1 MTLVV
6 RPKSS
11 FFRVKVVAA
20 GVALVVH
27 GSVVALLMTGLSPE
41 PGSGPVIKTMTTEL
55 IAMAPPVETTEPL
68 SLDPQSVPDVASP
81 ETEPQPVPEPEP
93 LPESPPQPE
102 PKPKPKPKPK
112 PAPPSENSAAEIA
125 AADLARKRVADE
137 KRQEELARQKRE
149 QQQQERQREKAA
161 QQQQAQDAEL
171 ARQRHAANLAAAAA
185 SAEENRQRLAD
196 SQQYVPISKK
206 APDYPRRA
214 LGQRLE
220 GDCTVGYTV
229 TPQGHVQAPKV
240 VGECHPLFVRPSIEA
255 AKAFKYQPRLINGM
269 AVAVPNV
276 RNTFHYKIEDR

>member
-6 RPKSS
+6 RPTSS

-27 GSVVALLMTGLSPE
+27 GSVVALLMMGLSPE

-102 PKPKPKPKPK
+102 PKPV
-112 PAPPSENSAAEIA
+112 PPSDNSAAEVA

-161 QQQQAQDAEL
+161 QQQRKQAQDAEL

-196 SQQYVPISKK
+196 SQQYLPISKK

-240 VGECHPLFVRPSIEA
+240 IGECHPLFVRPSIEA

>member
-6 RPKSS
+6 PSPKSS
-11 FFRVKVVAA
+11 FFRVKVMAVS
-20 GVALVVH
+20 VALVVH
-27 GSVVALLMTGLSPE
+27 GSVVALLMMGLNPE

-55 IAMAPPVETTEPL
+55 IAMAPPMETTEPL
-68 SLDPQSVPDVASP
+68 SLDPQSVTDVAP
-81 ETEPQPVPEPEP
+81 
-93 LPESPPQPE
+93 PESPPQPE
-102 PKPKPKPKPK
+102 PKS
-112 PAPPSENSAAEIA
+112 APPSENSAAEIA

-149 QQQQERQREKAA
+149 KQQQEQQREKAA
-161 QQQQAQDAEL
+161 QQQLKQAQDAEL
-171 ARQRHAANLAAAAA
+171 ARQRHAANQAAAAA

-196 SQQYVPISKK
+196 SQQYLPIFKK

-214 LGQRLE
+214 LDQRLE
-220 GDCTVGYTV
+220 GDCTVDYTV

-255 AKAFKYQPRLINGM
+255 AKAFKYQPRLVNGM

>member
-1 MTLVV
+1 MTLVL
-6 RPKSS
+6 RPTSS

-20 GVALVVH
+20 GVALMVH
-27 GSVVALLMTGLSPE
+27 GSVVALLMMGLSPE

-102 PKPKPKPKPK
+102 PKPV
-112 PAPPSENSAAEIA
+112 PPSDNSAAEVA

-161 QQQQAQDAEL
+161 QQQRKQAQDAEL

-196 SQQYVPISKK
+196 SQQYLPISKK

-240 VGECHPLFVRPSIEA
+240 IGECHPLFVRPSIEA

>member
-6 RPKSS
+6 RPTSS

-27 GSVVALLMTGLSPE
+27 GSVVALLMMGLSPE

-102 PKPKPKPKPK
+102 PKPV
-112 PAPPSENSAAEIA
+112 PPSDNSAAEVA

-161 QQQQAQDAEL
+161 QQQRKQAQDAEL

-185 SAEENRQRLAD
+185 AASAEENRQRLAD
-196 SQQYVPISKK
+196 SQQYLPISKK

-240 VGECHPLFVRPSIEA
+240 IGECHPLFVRPSIEA